1 MRSGHGSHAFR
12 RVGVWASALAAV
24 ALLGGCQTSDLST
37 ARYEAP
43 GVPVA
48 LGDVEGAP
56 EAIKAR
62 VSAEIATQASA
73 RRIEIVEAAS
83 QPRYRLKGYLTAYPT
98 ETGDTALSFVW
109 DVLDSSNQR
118 ARRVTTTTVA
128 SGQGEDPWSKIGE
141 TQIAKTASQSMNQVA
156 AFLSAS
162 GASGAG
168 APAGDS
174 APPTRALG
182 FTATP

>member
-1 MRSGHGSHAFR
+1 M
-12 RVGVWASALAAV
+12 
-24 ALLGGCQTSDLST
+24 ALLGGCQTSDISS

-109 DVLDSSNQR
+109 DVFDSSNQR

-162 GASGAG
+162 GASGEA

-174 APPTRALG
+174 APPSRALG